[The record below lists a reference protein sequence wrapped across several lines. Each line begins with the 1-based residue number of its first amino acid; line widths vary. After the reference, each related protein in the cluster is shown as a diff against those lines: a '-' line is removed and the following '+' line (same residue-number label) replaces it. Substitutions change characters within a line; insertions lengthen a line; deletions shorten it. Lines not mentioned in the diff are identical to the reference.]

1 MVKRVRPS
9 WRATHGGI
17 KTHYKGPELHGG
29 KSSDNT
35 LRTEDFD
42 EVTCEKCQD
51 AIEKRGLRERPD
63 IADGYFQSSNVQAYV
78 DEVDGSLKKRLN
90 AASEAMLERNA
101 QRRRLGQETVDSVI
115 SGRESL
121 SFEEAIV
128 LVELGSRIILSLS
141 CDANG
146 DGLPCRTDRFTA
158 MGDMIRYLDIAMEAK
173 N

>member
-1 MVKRVRPS
+1 MAKRVRPS

-63 IADGYFQSSNVQAYV
+63 RADGYFQSSNVQAYV
-78 DEVDGSLKKRLN
+78 DEVDSSLKHRLD
-90 AASEAMLERNA
+90 AASSAMLERNA
-101 QRRRLGQETVDSVI
+101 SRRRLGQEAISDIVD
-115 SGRESL
+115 GEQSL
-121 SFEEAIV
+121 NYEEVIV
-128 LVELGSRIILSLS
+128 LAELGRRIIASLS

-146 DGLPCRTDRFTA
+146 DGLPCHTDRFTA
-158 MGDMIRYLDIAMEAK
+158 MGDMLRYLDIAMEAK
-173 N
+173 